1 MLPWRFQSRG
11 VVHTPKAES
20 PSSLSYLPCTS
31 ACCPLL
37 PHPAFQPL
45 SMSWQG
51 HQPPM
56 GPLFPSHSL
65 GPLGASCSPQSEH
78 TQSWVLTLTHTHS
91 CTRACT
97 GTHALYTSTCTYTH
111 AHTRTH
117 THTSAP
123 TGIEIC
129 VQIHTHTLC
138 TYTPMLQSP
147 RRSTLT
153 HTLIPTQ
160 AHGHTHLH
168 MDPCTLTHTQIH
180 THTPMHAHVH
190 VHTHIG
196 THVSSSHRRFNADN
210 HGWSGQAELDRC
222 LPCYPGG
229 YCKGKNAAG

>member
-20 PSSLSYLPCTS
+20 PSSPSYLPCIS

-45 SMSWQG
+45 GMSWQG
-51 HQPPM
+51 HRPPM

-65 GPLGASCSPQSEH
+65 GPLGASCSPQSGY
-78 TQSWVLTLTHTHS
+78 TQTATVMGTHTYSYRFMHTCVHRYPCTIHKHVHLHS
-91 CTRACT
+91 CT
-97 GTHALYTSTCTYTH
+97 HTY
-111 AHTRTH
+111 

-123 TGIEIC
+123 TGIEIR

-160 AHGHTHLH
+160 THGHTHLH
-168 MDPCTLTHTQIH
+168 MDPCTLTHTHSHACTCACAH
-180 THTPMHAHVH
+180 THRNT
-190 VHTHIG
+190 
-196 THVSSSHRRFNADN
+196 R
-210 HGWSGQAELDRC
+210 ELQ
-222 LPCYPGG
+222 PQEV
-229 YCKGKNAAG
+229 